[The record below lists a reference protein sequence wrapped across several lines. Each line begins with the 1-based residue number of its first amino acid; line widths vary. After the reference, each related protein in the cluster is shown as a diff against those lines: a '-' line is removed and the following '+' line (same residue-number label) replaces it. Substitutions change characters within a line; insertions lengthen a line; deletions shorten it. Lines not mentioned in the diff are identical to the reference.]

1 MNPKIKE
8 LQRKIDNAI
17 SQKKRMMTLSLLEE
31 LRVEQDKEEK
41 EHVFWIRSQQSKWIR
56 KLSVFETKRVG
67 YIHSPLLSFVEI
79 TLSFPSYTENGQR
92 RRQRKRRGRCKLE
105 GRQPL
110 ARCCG

>member
-41 EHVFWIRSQQSKWIR
+41 LILN
-56 KLSVFETKRVG
+56 KLKQEKK
-67 YIHSPLLSFVEI
+67 I
-79 TLSFPSYTENGQR
+79 
-92 RRQRKRRGRCKLE
+92 
-105 GRQPL
+105 
-110 ARCCG
+110 